1 MSCYISSNENRFY
14 AGLESKYGAV
24 ASVSAAN
31 RFSAVS
37 LTARQ
42 KPDIAPRRDKTGS
55 RTYMGAA
62 GIPRKKTDFELKT
75 YMSGW
80 DGGSSGPAHGPLFH
94 GALGAAPLTASGG
107 TIDVISNHTHLHF
120 TAAHGLAIGQAVRFG
135 SDIRF
140 VTAIADPQSIV
151 VNAEFTVPPTSGATM
166 GATISYRPATD
177 TPSVSIFDYWG
188 PNTAVQRIISGAAI
202 NKLKINVN
210 ADYHEFTFSGGAQ
223 DLIDNAS
230 FTSGLGALSAFPP
243 EPVLADFNYSIIPG
257 HLGQVWLGTTPKQFL
272 TLTKA
277 EIDLDNGMDL
287 RAREFGS
294 NGPRCIAPGQRNV
307 SMNFSLF
314 EQDDAAT
321 QELYQAARQRSP
333 ISVMFQLGQQ
343 PGQLAGIYMPS
354 VVPELPEFDDSEVR
368 LQWKFTGSRAQGTV
382 DDEIYV
388 AFA

>member
-1 MSCYISSNENRFY
+1 
-14 AGLESKYGAV
+14 
-24 ASVSAAN
+24 
-31 RFSAVS
+31 
-37 LTARQ
+37 
-42 KPDIAPRRDKTGS
+42 
-55 RTYMGAA
+55 
-62 GIPRKKTDFELKT
+62 
-75 YMSGW
+75 MSGW
-80 DGGSSGPAHGPLFH
+80 AGGSTGPSYGPLFQ
-94 GALGAAPLTASGG
+94 GALGAAPQIGAARTVDAVANG
-107 TIDVISNHTHLHF
+107 THLHF
-120 TAAHGLAIGQAVRFG
+120 TAAHGLSIGQAVRIG

-140 VTAIADPQSIV
+140 VSAIADPQSIV
-151 VNAEFTVPPTSGATM
+151 VNAPFSVPPTSGATT
-166 GATISYRPATD
+166 GATVTYRPATD
-177 TPSVSIFDYWG
+177 TPSVSIFDYWE
-188 PNTAVQRIISGAAI
+188 PTEAVQRIISGAAI
-202 NKLKINVN
+202 NKMKISVN

-230 FTSGLGALSAFPP
+230 FTAGLGALTAFPP

-257 HLGQVWLGTTPKQFL
+257 HLGQVWIGTTPNQFL

-307 SMNFSLF
+307 SLNFSLY

-343 PGQLAGIYMPS
+343 GGQLAGVYMPN
-354 VVPELPEFDDSEVR
+354 VIPELPEFDDSEVR

-388 AFA
+388 AFG

>member
-14 AGLESKYGAV
+14 AGLESSYGNV
-24 ASVSAAN
+24 ASVTSAN

-42 KPDIAPRRDKTGS
+42 KTDVAVRKDKTGS
-55 RTYMGAA
+55 RTYMGLAA
-62 GIPRKKTDFELKT
+62 MPRKKTDFEVKT
-75 YMSGW
+75 YMTGW
-80 DGGSSGPAHGPLFH
+80 AGGTTGPAYGPLFQ
-94 GALGAAPLTASGG
+94 GALGATPITNGAGTVDVVTSG
-107 TIDVISNHTHLHF
+107 SHLHF
-120 TAAHGLAIGQAVRFG
+120 TTPHQLTIGQALRFG
-135 SDIRF
+135 GEIRF
-140 VTAIADPQSIV
+140 VSAIADPRSIV
-151 VNAEFTVPPTSGATM
+151 VNAPFTVPPTSGAAM
-166 GATISYRPATD
+166 GTAITYRPATD
-177 TPSVSIFDYWG
+177 TPSVSIFDYWD
-188 PNTAVQRIISGAAI
+188 PSAVQRVISGAAV

-230 FTSGLGALSAFPP
+230 FSAGQGALSAFPP
-243 EPVLADFNYSIIPG
+243 EPVLSEFNYSVIPG
-257 HLGQVWLGTTPKQFL
+257 HLGQVWLGTSPNQFL

-277 EIDLDNGMDL
+277 DIELDNGMDL

-294 NGPRCIAPGQRNV
+294 ATPRCIAPGQRSV
-307 SMNFSLF
+307 TMNFSLY

-321 QELYQAARQRSP
+321 QGLYQAARQRSP

-343 PGQLAGIYMPS
+343 AGQLAGIHIPN
-354 VVPELPEFDDSEVR
+354 VIPELPEFDDSEVR
-368 LQWKFTGSRAQGTV
+368 LQWKFSASRAQGTV